1 MMNSKRINL
10 LASALL
16 ACFSLS
22 ASAQEKPPVV
32 SLSKPNIVLI
42 LSDGQAW
49 TDYGF
54 MGHPDIQT
62 PHLDKLAASG
72 LRFDR
77 GYVAAPLCRP
87 SLASMVT
94 GQFPVMHG
102 VTGNDVKDGSKRSRD
117 EQDQAVL
124 DHFHQLPIFI
134 KLLTSNG
141 YLAHQSGKW

>member
-1 MMNSKRINL
+1 MNTKRINL
-10 LASALL
+10 LAIAL

-42 LSDGQAW
+42 SSDDQAW

-54 MGHPDIQT
+54 MGHPDIQI

-94 GQFPVMHG
+94 GQFPVMHE
-102 VTGNDVKDGSKRSRD
+102 VTGNDVKDAASARAMSRTRPSWITSINCRS
-117 EQDQAVL
+117 L
-124 DHFHQLPIFI
+124 
-134 KLLTSNG
+134 S
-141 YLAHQSGKW
+141 SC